1 MTDTEP
7 AGAEA
12 QVGLSLRRGTVAY
25 QERGAVGFLR
35 DGIVTLAAMA
45 IAYAAFDD
53 ITTGN
58 ETDFRQEYLVLLVC
72 LMWLMFVAVRL
83 MRLRH
88 RGLGIA
94 SLAALAGAIWG
105 QFQIGLGII
114 PGMWPGYLVT
124 VGAMLWFVVLSGVLV
139 VLGGRVRPE

>member
-7 AGAEA
+7 AHTL
-12 QVGLSLRRGTVAY
+12 QVRSALPSL
-25 QERGAVGFLR
+25 FLR
-35 DGIVTLAAMA
+35 DGLVTIAVMA
-45 IAYAAFDD
+45 IAFAAFDD

-58 ETDFRQEYLVLLVC
+58 ETDFRLEYRALLVC

-88 RGLGIA
+88 RMLGIV
-94 SLAALAGAIWG
+94 SLAALAGAMWG
-105 QFQIGLGII
+105 LRQIGGGIS

-124 VGAMLWFVVLSGVLV
+124 AGAMLWFVVLSGVLL
-139 VLGGRVRPE
+139 VLALTGRNAIPREARLPDSSA